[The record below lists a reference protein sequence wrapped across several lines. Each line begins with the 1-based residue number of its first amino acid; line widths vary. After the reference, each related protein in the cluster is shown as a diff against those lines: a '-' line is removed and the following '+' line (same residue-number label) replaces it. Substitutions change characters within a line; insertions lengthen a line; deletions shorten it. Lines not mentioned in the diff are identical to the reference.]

1 MIRRRLG
8 FEYDLELM
16 AKSSSWI
23 ASNTSCWSRAHHI
36 RSHDGYINLKFLR
49 MSCSRTVKVFKM
61 TVATKG
67 AKLHNAVDVCPDG
80 FVTVLLVL
88 NLVGNPGT
96 NVSTP
101 HILEIIVRNL
111 DRRW

>member
-16 AKSSSWI
+16 AKPSSWT
-23 ASNTSCWSRAHHI
+23 ASYTSCRSRAHYI
-36 RSHDGYINLKFLR
+36 RSHDGYINLKSLR

-61 TVATKG
+61 SVATKDV
-67 AKLHNAVDVCPDG
+67 KLHNAVDVCPDG
-80 FVTVLLVL
+80 VVTVLLVL

-101 HILEIIVRNL
+101 HILEVIIRNL
-111 DRRW
+111 DRRR

>member
-1 MIRRRLG
+1 
-8 FEYDLELM
+8 M
-16 AKSSSWI
+16 AKPSSWI
-23 ASNTSCWSRAHHI
+23 ASNNFCRSRAHHV
-36 RSHDGYINLKFLR
+36 RSQDGYIKLKSLR

-80 FVTVLLVL
+80 VVTVLLML
-88 NLVGNPGT
+88 NLVGDLGT

-101 HILEIIVRNL
+101 QILELIVRNL
-111 DRRW
+111 DWRR